1 MPQVHVLIPQA
12 PILRFLAKRSAAMPQ
27 QGDLSLE
34 PGDAAEHID
43 ALNDVQKAA
52 IQAALR
58 TLFEAAL
65 SVAEDSQDEQRQ
77 D

>member
-1 MPQVHVLIPQA
+1 
-12 PILRFLAKRSAAMPQ
+12 MPQ

-34 PGDAAEHID
+34 QGDVAEHID
-43 ALNDVQKAA
+43 AWNDAQKAA

-58 TLFEAAL
+58 TLFEATL
-65 SVAEDSQDEQRQ
+65 SIAEDSQDEQRQ